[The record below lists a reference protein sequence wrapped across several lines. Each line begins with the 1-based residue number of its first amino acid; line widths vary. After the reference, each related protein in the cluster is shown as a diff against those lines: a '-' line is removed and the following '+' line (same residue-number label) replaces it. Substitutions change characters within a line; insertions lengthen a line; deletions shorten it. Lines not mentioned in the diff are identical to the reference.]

1 MQDQTHPD
9 IAISVAKKSEEYACE
24 NCGECF
30 RHWFAPMDHA
40 IGHHHREYRVTAEAR
55 LQTMQQK
62 PAKEKLET
70 EELRKAIDEIYRYPL
85 RQSAIDTLNRQLKTG
100 ISDERLVELVLAL
113 RDEDRL
119 CIINEEAQTQ
129 EPIILCSL
137 GLSA

>member
-70 EELRKAIDEIYRYPL
+70 EELRK
-85 RQSAIDTLNRQLKTG
+85 
-100 ISDERLVELVLAL
+100 
-113 RDEDRL
+113 
-119 CIINEEAQTQ
+119 INQFPDQ
-129 EPIILCSL
+129 ECRAKIGRTVVNL
-137 GLSA
+137 